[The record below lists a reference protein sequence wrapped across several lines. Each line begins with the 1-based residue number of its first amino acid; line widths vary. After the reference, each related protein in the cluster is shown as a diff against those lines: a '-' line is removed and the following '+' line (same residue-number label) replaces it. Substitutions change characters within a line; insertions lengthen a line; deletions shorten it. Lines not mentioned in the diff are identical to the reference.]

1 MKLFIRMLAH
11 HVKASLGSSCSSGG
25 ITHLAMI
32 KLKIQR
38 CFRGI
43 LILMMFMPYATSF
56 MILDEG
62 LRYKI
67 EIIALLSLYVA
78 GLIIPLVIK
87 ELDTT
92 LLLWLYVFSLVGI
105 PVGSDMTVHVTGI
118 TPDR

>member
-1 MKLFIRMLAH
+1 
-11 HVKASLGSSCSSGG
+11 
-25 ITHLAMI
+25 MI